1 MVSFWRKSFF
11 SKGVGGSKVQLE
23 EIQETHKNVSTA
35 TNPIQGEGE
44 ARGNSKS
51 LYNGGGGG
59 GGHET
64 PGGSL
69 LRHLRKIAQKL
80 E

>member
-23 EIQETHKNVSTA
+23 EIRETHKNVSTA

-59 GGHET
+59 DT
-64 PGGSL
+64 RL
-69 LRHLRKIAQKL
+69 VALY
-80 E
+80 